1 MKLRCLAPCLATAV
15 TVLLQASAGA
25 ARPEFPGEMKDT
37 MQLDCTPACLLCHT
51 VEEGGAENL
60 NQYGLHTIS
69 QGITVGGGPKAVFAE
84 SGPAAVCAEGADP
97 TSCDFDSDGT
107 SDRDEIILNTDPRT
121 EEKVAVCSD
130 AVYGCGAQVAPG
142 NTAPAS
148 PWAALAALG
157 VAAFLL
163 RQLRRA

>member
-1 MKLRCLAPCLATAV
+1 MKLHALAPCLAAAAF
-15 TVLLQASAGA
+15 VLLEAQVGA

-51 VEEGGAENL
+51 VEEGGADNL
-60 NQYGLHTIS
+60 NKYGAS
-69 QGITVGGGPKAVFAE
+69 MGIALINT
-84 SGPAAVCAEGADP
+84 GPAGVYAPDGPASKADL
-97 TSCDFDSDGT
+97 DMDGV
-107 SDRDEIILNTDPRT
+107 SDRDEIIANTDPRT
-121 EEKVAVCSD
+121 TEKVAVCSD

-142 NTAPAS
+142 STPPAS